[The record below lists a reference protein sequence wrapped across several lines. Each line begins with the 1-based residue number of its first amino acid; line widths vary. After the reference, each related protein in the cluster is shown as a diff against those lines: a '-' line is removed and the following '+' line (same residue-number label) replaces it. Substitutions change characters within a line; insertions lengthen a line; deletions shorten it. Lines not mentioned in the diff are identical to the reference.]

1 MAEGSLLPRE
11 KTREPAGPGSA
22 PPGYLWASLPL
33 LPSAS
38 RTACVM
44 RICAEDIDY
53 LRTMNRPKG
62 QPIVIAIM
70 GGVAGYV
77 LCGEALRRV
86 DPSMDSSVIRFF
98 SALAGIV
105 LAGIAWKMG

>member
-1 MAEGSLLPRE
+1 MPKPKEGSDGADWSISVG
-11 KTREPAGPGSA
+11 K
-22 PPGYLWASLPL
+22 
-33 LPSAS
+33 S
-38 RTACVM
+38 RDRHFRAH
-44 RICAEDIDY
+44 AA
-53 LRTMNRPKG
+53 TMNRPKG

-86 DPSMDSSVIRFF
+86 DASMDSSVIRFF

-105 LAGIAWKMG
+105 FVGIAWKIG